1 MSSSIPS
8 IAGVSA
14 YQQALLAQQVQIAAL
29 AKANETARSQGEAV
43 LALLESAM
51 EVSAALNDAAAGHL
65 NVIA

>member
-8 IAGVSA
+8 IAGDSA

-65 NVIA
+65 NVVA